1 MTKRS
6 TARKRRKSKASPN
19 TTPNTSPDSQPQVQK
34 KLKQVISKPKPDS
47 AQADISDP
55 SGDTDI
61 ENQAIEALS
70 ETSEHSEQ
78 YLDAEETLE
87 EQLHESHDSLESDKI
102 SSQNNSTIYLP
113 VNMDLNMDGSMYADP
128 SQQDQVAAQLTSTPV
143 FQHPQ
148 FTQIPAVPQMQY
160 SQPCTSISDNDVI
173 RIAAVVKQMLSSE
186 IETLVKERVQRE
198 TADLKSTISTLQ
210 ADNKKLTDS
219 VSKLE
224 VKLSSRVDDLE
235 QYSRRSCLRIA
246 GIPET
251 QDEDTDVLVLELAAR
266 LNINVQSSD
275 IEVSHRVGPQ
285 RGRPAADADGFG
297 MVSGW

>member
-1 MTKRS
+1 
-6 TARKRRKSKASPN
+6 
-19 TTPNTSPDSQPQVQK
+19 
-34 KLKQVISKPKPDS
+34 
-47 AQADISDP
+47 
-55 SGDTDI
+55 
-61 ENQAIEALS
+61 
-70 ETSEHSEQ
+70 
-78 YLDAEETLE
+78 
-87 EQLHESHDSLESDKI
+87 
-102 SSQNNSTIYLP
+102 
-113 VNMDLNMDGSMYADP
+113 
-128 SQQDQVAAQLTSTPV
+128 
-143 FQHPQ
+143 
-148 FTQIPAVPQMQY
+148 
-160 SQPCTSISDNDVI
+160 
-173 RIAAVVKQMLSSE
+173 MLSSE

-198 TADLKSTISTLQ
+198 TADLKSTISSLQ

-251 QDEDTDVLVLELAAR
+251 QDEDIDVLVLELAAR

-297 MVSGW
+297 MVDDPQPTRTREIIVKFRDP